1 MRGLVGTLVTLV
13 LAATRA
19 AADPDPGSQLI
30 DCSQADT
37 RVDITVSS
45 HLDPA
50 CTWTRGVRILASD
63 VTLDCQGA
71 RLYGPD
77 RQRGIE
83 ISAPTDT
90 ALANITVRNCH
101 VEGFLN
107 NIRVTRDG
115 FRDLAPGVEYDH
127 AFS

>member
-1 MRGLVGTLVTLV
+1 MRGFVGAMVTSV
-13 LAATRA
+13 LAATA
-19 AADPDPGSQLI
+19 AMATPDPGSQLI

-63 VTLDCQGA
+63 VVLDCQGA

-90 ALANITVRNCH
+90 ALSNITVRNCQI
-101 VEGFLN
+101 EGFLN
-107 NIRVTRDG
+107 NIRITRDG
-115 FRDLAPGVEYDH
+115 
-127 AFS
+127 